1 MEVKHIRAGCGVMV
15 FNPEGK
21 LLLGLRNSDPEKAD
35 SEMHEEGTWT
45 MPGGNIEY
53 GETFEE
59 AGIRETKEET
69 GMDVKD
75 LEVICVQTD
84 KNEYAHYISVGMIAK
99 SHEGIPVAMEP
110 NEIVKWEWFDLNN
123 LPKNIFSASKK
134 TIDCYLNK
142 KFYMG

>member
-1 MEVKHIRAGCGVMV
+1 MV

-59 AGIRETKEET
+59 AGTREAKEET

-99 SHEGIPVAMEP
+99 SYEGNPVAMEP
-110 NEIVKWEWFDLNN
+110 DEIVKWEWFDLNN
-123 LPKNIFSASKK
+123 LPKNIFSASRK

>member
-15 FNPEGK
+15 FKPEGK

-59 AGIRETKEET
+59 AGTREAKEET

-99 SHEGIPVAMEP
+99 SYEGNPVAMEP
-110 NEIVKWEWFDLNN
+110 DEIVKWEWFDLNN
-123 LPKNIFSASKK
+123 LPKNIFSASRK

>member
-1 MEVKHIRAGCGVMV
+1 
-15 FNPEGK
+15 
-21 LLLGLRNSDPEKAD
+21 
-35 SEMHEEGTWT
+35 

-59 AGIRETKEET
+59 AGTREAKEET

-99 SHEGIPVAMEP
+99 SYEGNPVAMEP
-110 NEIVKWEWFDLNN
+110 DEIVKWEWFDLNN
-123 LPKNIFSASKK
+123 LPKTFFS
-134 TIDCYLNK
+134 
-142 KFYMG
+142 